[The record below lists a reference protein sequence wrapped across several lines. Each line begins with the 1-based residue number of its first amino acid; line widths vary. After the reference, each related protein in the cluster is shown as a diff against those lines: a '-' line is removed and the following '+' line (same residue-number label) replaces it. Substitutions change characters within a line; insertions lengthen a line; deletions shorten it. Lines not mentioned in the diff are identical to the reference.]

1 MLSRF
6 ITLRR
11 LQYKR
16 MNLYNKQNDHNLVI
30 LEFIQV
36 YKCHI
41 LKYYSSQ
48 MEYSCIKV
56 INKYIHPS

>member
-1 MLSRF
+1 MLSHF

-16 MNLYNKQNDHNLVI
+16 MNLYSKQNDHNLVI

-48 MEYSCIKV
+48 TEYRCIKV